1 MKYPEQYHYEK
12 ANTITIYSTL
22 FMNSLGKLSSK
33 SSVIF
38 WIIFFYINHIAF
50 VILFTMINYDY
61 FFTELEMVGYLESV
75 ARQNSLYGF
84 YLGMNFFLEIC
95 FIVLFWSSV
104 EKTSLLFEKINRINC
119 LIAILLFITYLFR
132 PTIINY

>member
-1 MKYPEQYHYEK
+1 
-12 ANTITIYSTL
+12 
-22 FMNSLGKLSSK
+22 MNSLGKLSSK

-38 WIIFFYINHIAF
+38 WIIFLYINHIAF
-50 VILFTMINYDY
+50 VILFTMLNYDY
-61 FFTELEMVGYLESV
+61 YFTELEMVGYLESV

-84 YLGMNFFLEIC
+84 CLGMNFFLEIC
-95 FIVLFWSSV
+95 FIVGFWSSV

-132 PTIINY
+132 PSIINY